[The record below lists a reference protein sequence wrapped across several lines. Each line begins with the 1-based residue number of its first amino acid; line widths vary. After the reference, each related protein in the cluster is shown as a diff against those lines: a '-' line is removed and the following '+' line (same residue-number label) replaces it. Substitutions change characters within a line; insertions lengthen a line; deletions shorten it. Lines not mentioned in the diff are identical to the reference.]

1 MYSIIKNPNERTFPL
16 ISRRNFM
23 PSTPSSGAQCLHFA
37 YRLEDLQAE
46 IEKRTF
52 YLGKF
57 RRGENGEV
65 PHLLDLIGMSRDE
78 GDLLYS
84 FAKAAMADVFDSV
97 NQYTLHIPK
106 EYAWK
111 KPLSKDP
118 IKLSLR
124 PAVALPTLQQET
136 AIGDSGESIII
147 SATMQDTSSPLIDG
161 DKYNISF
168 DETLTVET
176 EVISTFDNSPI
187 KKTKLISV
195 HIDGSSVVCTNKTT
209 GTWMVLPQTISIP
222 LEKQTEYCSSEKIVK
237 VVSSGVISSSVFAEE
252 KEPVKLHAGDVVSY
266 NNKEYEI
273 VLDTDSN
280 KIDIATDTIPFD
292 KNNTISDGI
301 HYYMEVPCYINE
313 TAAEPLDNAILEA
326 LVNRI
331 IWKWLV
337 LSYPNE
343 AAAYDTIY
351 KDSVNSIRM
360 RCNVLQKNWQKTP
373 RIL

>member
-106 EYAWK
+106 EYVWK

-118 IKLSLR
+118 IELSLR
-124 PAVALPTLQQET
+124 PAVALPTLQQKT

-252 KEPVKLHAGDVVSY
+252 KEPVKLHAGDVVVY

-313 TAAEPLDNAILEA
+313 SAAEPLDNAILEA
-326 LVNRI
+326 LVNRV

-337 LSYPNE
+337 LAYPNE

>member
-106 EYAWK
+106 EYVWK

-118 IKLSLR
+118 IELSLR
-124 PAVALPTLQQET
+124 PAVALPTLQQKT

-195 HIDGSSVVCTNKTT
+195 HVDGSSVVCTNKTT

-222 LEKQTEYCSSEKIVK
+222 LEKQTEYCTSEKIVK

-252 KEPVKLHAGDVVSY
+252 KEPVKLHAGDVVVY

-337 LSYPNE
+337 LAYPNE

>member
-1 MYSIIKNPNERTFPL
+1 MYSIVKNPNARNFPL
-16 ISRRNFM
+16 VNKRHFM
-23 PSTPSSGAQCLHFA
+23 PATPASGAVCLHFA

-78 GDLLYS
+78 GELLYS
-84 FAKAAMADVFDSV
+84 FVRAAMADVFDGI

-106 EYAWK
+106 EYLWK
-111 KPLSKDP
+111 KPASQTP
-118 IKLSLR
+118 IQVSAI
-124 PAVALPTLQQET
+124 PAVSLPTLQQST
-136 AIGDSGESIII
+136 KIGTDGESIVL
-147 SATMQDTSSPLIDG
+147 SATMTDTTSPHIDG
-161 DKYNISF
+161 DKYGISF
-168 DETLTVET
+168 DETITIET
-176 EVISTFDNSPI
+176 EVVSSLDGSRI
-187 KKTKLISV
+187 KKTRV
-195 HIDGSSVVCTNKTT
+195 VRHHVDAGSIVCTDKTT
-209 GTWMVLPQTISIP
+209 AKWSVMPQTILVP
-222 LEKQTEYCSSEKIVK
+222 LDGQTEYCSSEKIVAVK
-237 VVSSGVISSSVFAEE
+237 SVGVVSSSVVAED
-252 KEPVKLHAGDVVSY
+252 KEPVVLHTGDLIEY
-266 NNKEYEI
+266 NGKEYEM
-273 VLDTDSN
+273 LTDTDSN
-280 KIDIATDTIPFD
+280 RFDAAKDAMLFD
-292 KNNTISDGI
+292 KNNTLSDGI

-337 LSYPNE
+337 LAYPNE

-351 KDSVNSIRM
+351 KDCLNSIRM
-360 RCNVLQKNWQKTP
+360 RCNVFNKNWQKTP